1 MKKTLFLVALVFGLF
16 LAAPLFSAASTS
28 TDSDSFKERIN
39 GVEFEIPY
47 NESEVY
53 VEKSL
58 EGLVSK
64 IEVFEEGS
72 GELLDTFAVED
83 EIVANKNEF
92 SAMSTTVLRNVTR
105 YRTSSA
111 DNGLETWIR
120 SVIEVYNSTS
130 FSQIQSV
137 HDTRWFTGSGGHTLE
152 NASAYAVSTTGD
164 FPTTS
169 INVYGDVTLQ
179 VATSATVSGGWEAA
193 EFSIGGSVSGD
204 NYYRKTVDL
213 SFSYSLY

>member
-1 MKKTLFLVALVFGLF
+1 MFFVALVFGLF
-16 LAAPLFSAASTS
+16 LAAPSFSAASTS

-39 GVEFEIPY
+39 GVEFDIPY

-53 VEKSL
+53 VEKSV

-72 GELLDTFAVED
+72 GKLLDTFAVED
-83 EIVANKNEF
+83 EVVGNENTF
-92 SAMSTTVLRNVTR
+92 SAMNNTVLRNVTR
-105 YRTSSA
+105 YRPSSA

-120 SVIEVYNSTS
+120 SVIEVYNTSS

-137 HDTRWFTGSGGHTLE
+137 QDTRWFTGSGGHTLE
-152 NASAYAVSTTGD
+152 NASAYAVSTTGS

-169 INVYGDVTLQ
+169 INVYGDATIE
-179 VATSATVSGGWEAA
+179 VATTASASAGFEGAGFSLGGTVGTTH
-193 EFSIGGSVSGD
+193 
-204 NYYRKTVDL
+204 YYRKSVDL